1 MFCLEQQSHSLK
13 QPILYSMSG
22 HICHVLF
29 QTGFLFDPLRTAI
42 TNKFWT
48 ALFEDMISDAEESLF
63 FLPTRLGSMGVK
75 DLVYQAPE
83 SFAILHACSK
93 KIISAIR
100 GASEFSVESYLDHIH
115 AIHTTFLT
123 TNNFVILKH

>member
-1 MFCLEQQSHSLK
+1 MNVLSGAAESQPQAAYSL
-13 QPILYSMSG
+13 QYEWSYLSCVVPD
-22 HICHVLF
+22 C
-29 QTGFLFDPLRTAI
+29 GFLFDPLRTAI

-93 KIISAIR
+93 K
-100 GASEFSVESYLDHIH
+100 
-115 AIHTTFLT
+115 
-123 TNNFVILKH
+123 NNIGNQRCI